1 MMIDRLLLVEDS
13 GFLGTQLQDA
23 LRGYNFT
30 VDVVATAREAERHVS
45 QNEVDCVVTNYDL
58 PDETG
63 VKLAKNLP
71 DSLPVLLLTT
81 TELESIATEALEAGV
96 TDFVH
101 KDNIVGEMN
110 IVANRVSV
118 AVRAG
123 RE

>member
-1 MMIDRLLLVEDS
+1 MTTDRLLLVEDS
-13 GFLGTQLQDA
+13 DFLGTQLQDA
-23 LRGYNFT
+23 LRGYNFA
-30 VDVVATAREAERHVS
+30 VDVVPTALEAERHVA

-63 VKLAKNLP
+63 ITLAEDLP

-81 TELESIATEALEAGV
+81 TELESIATEALAAGV

-123 RE
+123 RQ

>member
-1 MMIDRLLLVEDS
+1 MTTDRLLLVEDS
-13 GFLGTQLQDA
+13 DFLGTQLQDA
-23 LRGYNFT
+23 LRGYNFA
-30 VDVVATAREAERHVS
+30 VDVVSAAGEAERHVA

-63 VKLAKNLP
+63 ITLARDLP
-71 DSLPVLLLTT
+71 NSLPVLLLTT

-123 RE
+123 RK

>member
-1 MMIDRLLLVEDS
+1 MTTDRLLLVEDS
-13 GFLGTQLQDA
+13 DFLGTQLQDA

-30 VDVVATAREAERHVS
+30 VDVVSTAREAEQHVAR
-45 QNEVDCVVTNYDL
+45 NEVDCVVTNYDL

-63 VKLAKNLP
+63 IKLAEDLP
-71 DSLPVLLLTT
+71 DTLPVLLLTT

-123 RE
+123 RQ

>member
-1 MMIDRLLLVEDS
+1 MTTVRLLLVEDS
-13 GFLGTQLQDA
+13 DFLGTQLQDA

-30 VDVVATAREAERHVS
+30 VDVVSTARAAERHVA
-45 QNEVDCVVTNYDL
+45 QRGVDCVVTNYDL

-63 VKLAKNLP
+63 IKLARNLP
-71 DSLPVLLLTT
+71 DSLPILLLTT
-81 TELESIATEALEAGV
+81 TKLESIASEALDAGV

-101 KDNIVGEMN
+101 KDNIVGKMN

-123 RE
+123 RQ

>member
-1 MMIDRLLLVEDS
+1 MTTDRLLLVEDS
-13 GFLGTQLQDA
+13 DFLGTQLQDA
-23 LRGYNFT
+23 LRGYNFA
-30 VDVVATAREAERHVS
+30 VDVVSTAREAEQHVAR
-45 QNEVDCVVTNYDL
+45 NEVDCVVTNYDL

-63 VKLAKNLP
+63 IKLAEGLP
-71 DSLPVLLLTT
+71 DTLPVLLLTT

-123 RE
+123 RQ

>member
-1 MMIDRLLLVEDS
+1 MTTDRLLLVEDS
-13 GFLGTQLQDA
+13 DFLGTQLQDA
-23 LRGYNFT
+23 LRGYNFA
-30 VDVVATAREAERHVS
+30 VAVVSTAREAARHVA

-63 VKLAKNLP
+63 IALARDLP
-71 DSLPVLLLTT
+71 GSLPVLLLTT
-81 TELESIATEALEAGV
+81 TELKSIAAEALEAGV

-118 AVRAG
+118 VVRAG